1 MKTLSLEAFRSK
13 QFETVVFAGG
23 GNRCWWQA
31 GLVEGL
37 SGSAL
42 WTPTTFVGASAGAG
56 IAVAAVTHKLRAS
69 LAAAVE
75 RFSRTPANVDWSS
88 LLKGQRPFALPRIY
102 PDWIQSFLSAADFQT
117 LKASPIEVRV
127 AITRPIR
134 FLPTTV
140 STAIALCLYST
151 EKFWLR
157 TLHNRLPHFFGL
169 RSEHW
174 VINQCANLQ
183 EASTLLLAS
192 GAAVPITP
200 THKVAGRVALDGGF
214 YDNAPLPK
222 TAPASGDTLVLL
234 TRHKPDRPQIFESDG
249 RVYLQPKSKVAV
261 TNMDCTDPVGVQHTF
276 DQGLMEA
283 AELRGSF

>member
-88 LLKGQRPFALPRIY
+88 LLKGQRPF
-102 PDWIQSFLSAADFQT
+102 SA
-117 LKASPIEVRV
+117 
-127 AITRPIR
+127 RPI
-134 FLPTTV
+134 F
-140 STAIALCLYST
+140 
-151 EKFWLR
+151 
-157 TLHNRLPHFFGL
+157 
-169 RSEHW
+169 
-174 VINQCANLQ
+174 
-183 EASTLLLAS
+183 
-192 GAAVPITP
+192 
-200 THKVAGRVALDGGF
+200 
-214 YDNAPLPK
+214 
-222 TAPASGDTLVLL
+222 
-234 TRHKPDRPQIFESDG
+234 KP
-249 RVYLQPKSKVAV
+249 
-261 TNMDCTDPVGVQHTF
+261 
-276 DQGLMEA
+276 
-283 AELRGSF
+283 